1 MLILQQWI
9 SAPPAAPSAVDIGT
23 TSCTI
28 STHTN
33 FKQSTA
39 Q

>member
-1 MLILQQWI
+1 VFIDI
-9 SAPPAAPSAVDIGT
+9 FVHFAAVDIGT

-28 STHTN
+28 NTHTN
-33 FKQSTA
+33 LKQSTA